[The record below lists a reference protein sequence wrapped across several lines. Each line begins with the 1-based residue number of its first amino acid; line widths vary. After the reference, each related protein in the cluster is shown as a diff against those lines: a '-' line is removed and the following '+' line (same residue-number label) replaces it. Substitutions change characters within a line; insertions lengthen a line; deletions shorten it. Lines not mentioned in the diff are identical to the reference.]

1 MTQSPWAIPG
11 STAGVAPICLRQ
23 QGVNCGLRF
32 QEGDSKSNPI
42 QLRASPPSQACVA
55 VLDPNPT
62 ICSTPSKSSSL
73 LHMAKG

>member
-11 STAGVAPICLRQ
+11 STAGVAPICLRE

-42 QLRASPPSQACVA
+42 QLRASTPSQACVA
-55 VLDPNPT
+55 TNPN
-62 ICSTPSKSSSL
+62 STTCN
-73 LHMAKG
+73 HTGGGR